1 LTRGPTRTPPVVW
14 PSPHTPQGNNRAN
27 FRSHPFLVQFTPFF
41 GRVRVSGA
49 DGLIRLAFQHRYQP
63 RHFLPLCPA
72 HHSHTHTREGE
83 LNPNLKPI
91 VLRAPF
97 LGPIYPHF
105 WSWWS
110 HWYIRPHST
119 SLPAPLPAQALAA
132 ALSGPP
138 LAHTHTGGGIEPKF
152 EAHLAPRPLFGTNL
166 PLFLVL
172 VEPLV
177 QTAPF
182 D

>member
-1 LTRGPTRTPPVVW
+1 M
-14 PSPHTPQGNNRAN
+14 
-27 FRSHPFLVQFTPFF
+27 QFTPFF

-49 DGLIRLAFQHRYQP
+49 DGL
-63 RHFLPLCPA
+63 
-72 HHSHTHTREGE
+72 
-83 LNPNLKPI
+83 
-91 VLRAPF
+91 
-97 LGPIYPHF
+97 
-105 WSWWS
+105 
-110 HWYIRPHST
+110 T
-119 SLPAPLPAQALAA
+119 SLAAPLPAQALPA

-138 LAHTHTGGGIEPKF
+138 LAHTHTGGRIEPKL
-152 EAHLAPRPLFGTNL
+152 EAHRAPRPLFGSNL